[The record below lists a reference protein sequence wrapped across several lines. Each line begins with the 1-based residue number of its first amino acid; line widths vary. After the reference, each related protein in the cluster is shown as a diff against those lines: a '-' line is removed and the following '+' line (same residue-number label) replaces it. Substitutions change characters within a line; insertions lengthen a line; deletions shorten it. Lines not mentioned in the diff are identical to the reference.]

1 MIWLVDMT
9 SYAKSIDPQLE
20 AYKKDYFR
28 MKSYARYQKIG
39 PTAPVKTKV
48 YGTGLL
54 RLATLLH
61 RNGCPVR
68 YLDRQ
73 LLEKALGAGEE
84 LPQLVAFS
92 CVCPTIPAA
101 AKLCRQIK
109 AMSASTEVVLGG
121 IHVNVATEQTRQ
133 KFPEFDRLIVGFEL
147 EAAQQLTAVPLQDL
161 PGDYVDY
168 SLLPYPIGEYAI
180 NTFSTM
186 GCPFRCRYCVD
197 SVAPHF
203 CASDTGQLEELMHHL
218 PEGNL
223 VHFFDSVLGH
233 SQQRLRQV
241 CAAIK
246 ATGHRFKL
254 SCDMRADLMT
264 PELAKVMED
273 AGFVE
278 LRLGMESADDSLLEQ
293 NERTLSFAKFRE
305 KLAMIRENSHF
316 YIALYTVVGLP
327 GTTWQSQEKTWQA
340 CHELL
345 TQGLVDEIKSAM
357 YVPYPM
363 AHLDYSQQGVT
374 VCNEDWSQYD
384 RQSYPVYHTRELT
397 REELWQIYLETSR
410 RINESWLEALG
421 FDRIDDV
428 PQIRGYY
435 SEYVAQN
442 YLQNP

>member
-147 EAAQQLTAVPLQDL
+147 EAAQQLTAVELI
-161 PGDYVDY
+161 GDTAVLE
-168 SLLPYPIGEYAI
+168 SL
-180 NTFSTM
+180 
-186 GCPFRCRYCVD
+186 
-197 SVAPHF
+197 
-203 CASDTGQLEELMHHL
+203 
-218 PEGNL
+218 
-223 VHFFDSVLGH
+223 
-233 SQQRLRQV
+233 
-241 CAAIK
+241 
-246 ATGHRFKL
+246 
-254 SCDMRADLMT
+254 
-264 PELAKVMED
+264 
-273 AGFVE
+273 
-278 LRLGMESADDSLLEQ
+278 SADD
-293 NERTLSFAKFRE
+293 
-305 KLAMIRENSHF
+305 I
-316 YIALYTVVGLP
+316 IAEVDMQ
-327 GTTWQSQEKTWQA
+327 QSS
-340 CHELL
+340 
-345 TQGLVDEIKSAM
+345 EIAEGQVLMPVKI
-357 YVPYPM
+357 YVPNGSRVW
-363 AHLDYSQQGVT
+363 AKG
-374 VCNEDWSQYD
+374 
-384 RQSYPVYHTRELT
+384 SYEV
-397 REELWQIYLETSR
+397 
-410 RINESWLEALG
+410 
-421 FDRIDDV
+421 V
-428 PQIRGYY
+428 
-435 SEYVAQN
+435 VAIEVDSGTKAE
-442 YLQNP
+442 